1 MENQT
6 EEDKEYFVKSTCRYC
21 EVWDVKSSITLWIGL
36 LIPLIM
42 GIGDVLVEEIVKCF
56 SRCKKPK
63 NETKFLIDSILAIM
77 WI

>member
-1 MENQT
+1 
-6 EEDKEYFVKSTCRYC
+6 
-21 EVWDVKSSITLWIGL
+21 
-36 LIPLIM
+36 M
-42 GIGDVLVEEIVKCF
+42 GIGDVVVEEIVKCF